1 MRHILL
7 AIVCVAGAIALPGAT
22 ALAARQADNKVAG
35 RVDVSGRP
43 AADVVVWLDAPGAPR
58 AVEAARLVLEQRNM
72 QFTPRVMAARVGS
85 TIELPNNDRVFH
97 NVFSFNHGKPFDLGL
112 YPVGATKRITLDRP
126 AVNRLYCNI
135 HPHMAAYIVAV
146 DTPYF
151 ATSNKAG
158 EFTIAGVPSGE
169 FTYHAWRSGGDA
181 LAGTVTVGG
190 NAPLVI
196 QWR

>member
-1 MRHILL
+1 MRRILL
-7 AIVCVAGAIALPGAT
+7 ATVCAAGVMHLPGTT
-22 ALAARQADNKVAG
+22 AIGAAQSEDKVTG
-35 RVDVSGRP
+35 RAVVSGRP

-58 AVEAARLVLEQRNM
+58 APETRLVIEQRNM

-112 YPVGATKRITLDRP
+112 YPTGATKRITLDRP

-151 ATSNKAG
+151 ATTNKAG
-158 EFTIAGVPSGE
+158 AFTIPGVPAGE
-169 FTYHAWRSGGDA
+169 YTYHAWRSGGETRV
-181 LAGTVTVGG
+181 GTAMVGE
-190 NAPLVI
+190 NAPPLEI
-196 QWR
+196 RWR

>member
-1 MRHILL
+1 MRQISL
-7 AIVCVAGAIALPGAT
+7 AIVCAAAVMRPPGVIAVAAG
-22 ALAARQADNKVAG
+22 QAEDTVLG
-35 RVDVSGRP
+35 RAVVGGRP

-58 AVEAARLVLEQRNM
+58 TPEVRLVIEQRNM
-72 QFTPRVMAARVGS
+72 QFTPRVTAARVGS

-112 YPVGATKRITLDRP
+112 YPTGATKRITLDRP

-158 EFTIAGVPSGE
+158 EFTIAGVPAGQY
-169 FTYHAWRSGGDA
+169 TYHAWRSGGET

-190 NAPLVI
+190 SPPLEI
-196 QWR
+196 RWR

>member
-1 MRHILL
+1 MRKFLL
-7 AIVCVAGAIALPGAT
+7 AVVCAAGAIHLPGVT
-22 ALAARQADNKVAG
+22 ALVAG
-35 RVDVSGRP
+35 HSEDTVTGRAAVNGRP
-43 AADVVVWLDAPGAPR
+43 AADVVVWLDAPAAPR
-58 AVEAARLVLEQRNM
+58 AAETTLVLEQRNM

-158 EFTIAGVPSGE
+158 EFIIPGVPAGE
-169 FTYHAWRSGGDA
+169 YTYHAWRSGGET
-181 LAGTVTVGG
+181 LVGTVKVGA
-190 NAPLVI
+190 NVPLEI
-196 QWR
+196 RWP

>member
-1 MRHILL
+1 MRQILL
-7 AIVCVAGAIALPGAT
+7 ALVCAAGVMHLPGVTAIVAGQSEDA
-22 ALAARQADNKVAG
+22 VAG
-35 RVDVSGRP
+35 RAFVGGRP

-58 AVEAARLVLEQRNM
+58 TPEARLVLEQRNM

-85 TIELPNNDRVFH
+85 TIDLPNNDRVFH

-112 YPVGATKRITLDRP
+112 YPTGATKRITLDRP

-158 EFTIAGVPSGE
+158 EFRIPDVPAGQY
-169 FTYHAWRSGGDA
+169 TYHAWRSGGET
-181 LAGTVTVGG
+181 LTGTVAAG
-190 NAPLVI
+190 AAASLEI
-196 QWR
+196 RWR

>member
-1 MRHILL
+1 
-7 AIVCVAGAIALPGAT
+7 
-22 ALAARQADNKVAG
+22 
-35 RVDVSGRP
+35 
-43 AADVVVWLDAPGAPR
+43 
-58 AVEAARLVLEQRNM
+58 
-72 QFTPRVMAARVGS
+72 VGS

-112 YPVGATKRITLDRP
+112 YPTGATKRITLDRP

-158 EFTIAGVPSGE
+158 DFTIRGVPAGE
-169 FTYHAWRSGGDA
+169 YTYHAWRSGGET
-181 LAGTVTVGG
+181 LSGTVTVGG
-190 NAPLVI
+190 NAPLRI
-196 QWR
+196 RWP

>member
-1 MRHILL
+1 MRYLLL
-7 AIVCVAGAIALPGAT
+7 ASVCAASLLQLPGMAIVS
-22 ALAARQADNKVAG
+22 ASAAQGTVTG
-35 RVDVSGRP
+35 RAEVGGRP
-43 AADVVVWLDAPGAPR
+43 VADVVVWLDAPGAPR
-58 AVEAARLVLEQRNM
+58 ASETRHVIEQRNM
-72 QFTPRVMAARVGS
+72 QFAPRVMAARVGA

-112 YPVGATKRITLDRP
+112 YPVGATKKITLDRP

-151 ATSNKAG
+151 ATSTKAG
-158 EFTIAGVPSGE
+158 TFALPGVPVGDY
-169 FTYHAWRSGGDA
+169 TYHAWRSGGET
-181 LAGTVTVGG
+181 LTGTVTVGES
-190 NAPLVI
+190 ASLVI

>member
-1 MRHILL
+1 MRLKPL
-7 AIVCVAGAIALPGAT
+7 AIVCAAGAIVLSGAA
-22 ALAARQADNKVAG
+22 ALAARQADNTVVG
-35 RVDVSGRP
+35 RVSASGRP
-43 AADVVVWLDAPGAPR
+43 AAEVVVWLDAPGAVR
-58 AVEAARLVLEQRNM
+58 AAEAGRLVLEQRNM
-72 QFTPRVMAARVGS
+72 QFTPRVLAARVGS

-158 EFTIAGVPSGE
+158 EFTIPGVPAGE
-169 FTYHAWRSGGDA
+169 FTYHAWRSGGET
-181 LAGTVTVGG
+181 LTGVVTVGG